1 MNDQVGS
8 NEEATSCKLLEG
20 ITILGC
26 DDGTHD
32 TSERLFSDPG
42 DKEDDEEV
50 VDDKEGSRH
59 SGCGGPGPEADTE
72 RGREQHSHQHYR

>member
-1 MNDQVGS
+1 MRKPQRVNCLMGTRPLAVVM
-8 NEEATSCKLLEG
+8 ALTS
-20 ITILGC
+20 
-26 DDGTHD
+26 HD
-32 TSERLFSDPG
+32 TSERLFSDPD

-50 VDDKEGSRH
+50 VDDKEGSQR